1 MQQLNVRF
9 TSIIFEYCH
18 FMVKLCYPSLN
29 YFKTVRSNSTKKIQF
44 RLLVLFWW
52 IQMQRLNVRFTSII
66 FSKWCNVSFDWY
78 WIGLPIP
85 EQLLALII
93 WHLESG
99 FCTGFVFAHFFYA
112 NIFLIDSIWLPW
124 RRCIS
129 LYRADQGQD
138 WRIPVFLHLPFSLIR
153 QLLPFR
159 RSLAPIHPPPI
170 SMAISCLRSPPVD
183 LFPFY

>member
-29 YFKTVRSNSTKKIQF
+29 YFKTVRSNSTKKFNSDCWCCSDGF
-44 RLLVLFWW
+44 RCSGW
-52 IQMQRLNVRFTSII
+52 IFDSPPSF